1 MNSDA
6 GVEYELEQLADDIRK
21 FAPCRKLTPLEN
33 SVMAELD
40 DLVAEFGPAW
50 ELDPEISYPGSR
62 PSGDRDQSSLDAS
75 PGRMRD
81 TRPRE
86 GGDTASSA
94 GSEIPGADA
103 TFDQLRSG
111 HGGETA
117 EPGGETA
124 SQHVGGNGP
133 EPLAPPHFPLAGSQH
148 CLVEGGDDPSR
159 TSSDAVLDLDQFLSW
174 QTEVPPIAGSLRT
187 PLRKDRKRDRHKNR
201 PGPAQ
206 KFARSVEIA
215 RKKGGFA
222 FTLRLSRRRER
233 LLAGS
238 PDPARSISDRI
249 NRALAQ
255 AGISEPCYAFV
266 LETETATGQRPHLH
280 GVLILNSGSDQ
291 DRFEG
296 ALRKAGGRIEGR
308 SASTQ
313 LHLRRLDSRAY
324 RWVSYTA
331 DSEVLAETSE
341 FLGTKKI
348 IFLSRRLK
356 RAVLDDLDQRP
367 AEVPLSALMSAP

>member
-1 MNSDA
+1 MNTDA
-6 GVEYELEQLADDIRK
+6 SVEYELAQLADDIRK
-21 FAPCRKLTPLEN
+21 FAPCRKLTPLEK

-40 DLVAEFGPAW
+40 DLVAEFGP
-50 ELDPEISYPGSR
+50 ELDPEISPPGSR
-62 PSGDRDQSSLDAS
+62 PSADRDQSSLVS
-75 PGRMRD
+75 SRVRMRD
-81 TRPRE
+81 TQPRV
-86 GGDTASSA
+86 GGDSASSA
-94 GSEIPGADA
+94 GSKIPANDA

-111 HGGETA
+111 HGGKTA

-124 SQHVGGNGP
+124 SNRVGRIGH
-133 EPLAPPHFPLAGSQH
+133 ESLAPPHFPLAGSQH
-148 CLVEGGDDPSR
+148 CSVKGGDDPYR
-159 TSSDAVLDLDQFLSW
+159 TSSDALLDLDQCLSW
-174 QTEVPPIAGSLRT
+174 QTDVPPIADSLRA
-187 PLRKDRKRDRHKNR
+187 PFRKDRKRDRHKNR

-215 RKKGGFA
+215 RKRGGFA
-222 FTLRLSRRRER
+222 FTLRLSRRREL

-238 PDPARSISDRI
+238 PDPARSISDKI

-255 AGISEPCYAFV
+255 AGISEPCYSFV

-308 SASTQ
+308 GASTQ
-313 LHLRRLDSRAY
+313 LHLRRLDGRAY

-348 IFLSRRLK
+348 VFLSRRLK

-367 AEVPLSALMSAP
+367 LKCLCAR